1 MLVLLPTAYAK
12 FANPD
17 SGVVMPGV
25 GVDDQAREFD
35 GNVVSSI
42 RG

>member
-12 FANPD
+12 FADPN
-17 SGVVMPGV
+17 SGVVMSGV
-25 GVDDQAREFD
+25 GIDDQAREFG
-35 GNVVSSI
+35 GNVVNSI

>member
-12 FANPD
+12 SANPN

-25 GVDDQAREFD
+25 GVDDQAREFGGD
-35 GNVVSSI
+35 VVSSI